1 MDGDFDQALERTR
14 NPVLVADDERRFV
27 DANDAAVRMFGLT
40 RVELLHRRI
49 DDLYV
54 ADGGPPLDELWGTF
68 LERGGLTGFGRF
80 RLGSGEE
87 VVLRY
92 GAVARVAPNRHLS
105 IFLVEDGTNG
115 ASGKS
120 ARVLTARESE
130 VLGVAARGY
139 TTREIAERLVV
150 SPTTVDSH
158 IRSAMD
164 RLGARNRVHAV
175 ALALARGEVVLE
187 DGD

>member
-1 MDGDFDQALERTR
+1 MDADFDQALERTR
-14 NPVLVADDERRFV
+14 NPVLVADDDRCYV
-27 DANDAAVRMFGLT
+27 DANDAAVRMFGLP
-40 RVELLHRRI
+40 RSELLVRRV

-54 ADGGPPLDELWGTF
+54 PDGGPSVDELWSTF

-80 RLGSGEE
+80 RVAGGRE
-87 VVLRY
+87 VVLRF
-92 GAVARVAPNRHLS
+92 GAVARVAPGRHLS
-105 IFLVEDGTNG
+105 IFLVEGDG
-115 ASGKS
+115 ASGKP
-120 ARVLTARESE
+120 ARVLTPRESE

-175 ALALARGEVVLE
+175 ALAL
-187 DGD
+187 